1 MLSKENTMR
10 FTPGTISSAWT
21 RERYIVS
28 AGPNPLSLRPDH
40 SGRTGVLAE
49 RENPLRGDLRVS
61 VLAALRFDEGAGNS
75 ELALARAAGGS
86 RAQIR
91 NALENLEMTGRVRRL
106 SALSKTKPVGT
117 HGGAGIGARNHNA
130 THIDLLRFG

>member
-28 AGPNPLSLRPDH
+28 AGPNPLSLLPDH

-49 RENPLRGDLRVS
+49 RENPLRGDLRV
-61 VLAALRFDEGAGNS
+61 FEEGERHVAVVF
-75 ELALARAAGGS
+75 GGLGV
-86 RAQIR
+86 
-91 NALENLEMTGRVRRL
+91 LENRRHL
-106 SALSKTKPVGT
+106 PEVGFAQ
-117 HGGAGIGARNHNA
+117 HE
-130 THIDLLRFG
+130 